1 MFICNLKINTKK
13 LWKITL
19 VILTILIVVLIGFV
33 VFKILNSG
41 RDDIK
46 KSKLEENNILEI
58 TSEEYTNF
66 LKDCHENI
74 NSYIDKKI
82 KIIGYVYRLP
92 DFNTNEF
99 VIART
104 MIINDTNQAVVVGM
118 LAECFEISKYD
129 SGTWIEV
136 TGTIKKGNYNG
147 EIPIVET
154 SNIKSI
160 KAPTDEFV
168 HSPSD

>member
-1 MFICNLKINTKK
+1 MFICNFKINTKK
-13 LWKITL
+13 IWKITL
-19 VILTILIVVLIGFV
+19 VILTILIIVLMGFV
-33 VFKILNSG
+33 IFRILNSNKG
-41 RDDIK
+41 DIK
-46 KSKLEENNILEI
+46 EPKLEDNNILEI

-74 NSYIDKKI
+74 NSYIDRKI
-82 KIIGYVYRLP
+82 KIVGYVYRLP
-92 DFNTNEF
+92 DFTTNEF

-104 MIINDTNQAVVVGM
+104 MIIDDMNQAVVVGM
-118 LAECFEISKYD
+118 LAECSEISKYD

-136 TGTIKKGNYNG
+136 TGTIRKGNYNG

-154 SNIKSI
+154 SNIKSV
-160 KAPTDEFV
+160 KAPSDEFV